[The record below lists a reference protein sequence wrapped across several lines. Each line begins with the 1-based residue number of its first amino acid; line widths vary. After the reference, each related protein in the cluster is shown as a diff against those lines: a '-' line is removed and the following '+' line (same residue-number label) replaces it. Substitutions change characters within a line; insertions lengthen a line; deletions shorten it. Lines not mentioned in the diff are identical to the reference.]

1 MQIIINMLIAT
12 TLQIILKEKTAYIL
26 LCKYRND
33 YCDGRIV
40 NSFNDDKNNKSS
52 NICYITILI

>member
-1 MQIIINMLIAT
+1 MQIMINMLIAT

-26 LCKYRND
+26 PCKYRND
-33 YCDGRIV
+33 YCDERIV
-40 NSFNDDKNNKSS
+40 NSFNNDKNNKSS

>member
-1 MQIIINMLIAT
+1 MQIIINMLITT
-12 TLQIILKEKTAYIL
+12 TLQILKEKTAYIL
-26 LCKYRND
+26 PCKYRND
-33 YCDGRIV
+33 YSDGRIV